1 MDNAPEQNEAE
12 QIAAV
17 KEGAWR
23 EVIRIDG
30 ALERGEIDVAGWHAE
45 WLAIV
50 EPAYL
55 AGDNPR
61 AQSGM
66 SGDAARWMRG
76 RRLLT
81 DALPGDCTLLDIGCA
96 SGHLLETLVEWAAA
110 DGVTVEPYGV
120 DISAGL
126 ADLARRRCPQWA
138 DRIVTANA
146 ATWRPPRRFDVVR
159 TGLEYVP
166 ASQAGAYLHHLVDHT
181 VAPGGRLIIGVYNEE
196 RDRTSIEDRV
206 RALGYPV
213 AGRTSRP
220 HRHPAIAYKACWL
233 DTPSGAPAP

>member
-81 DALPGDCTLLDIGCA
+81 
-96 SGHLLETLVEWAAA
+96 
-110 DGVTVEPYGV
+110 
-120 DISAGL
+120 
-126 ADLARRRCPQWA
+126 
-138 DRIVTANA
+138 
-146 ATWRPPRRFDVVR
+146 
-159 TGLEYVP
+159 
-166 ASQAGAYLHHLVDHT
+166 
-181 VAPGGRLIIGVYNEE
+181 
-196 RDRTSIEDRV
+196 
-206 RALGYPV
+206 
-213 AGRTSRP
+213 
-220 HRHPAIAYKACWL
+220 
-233 DTPSGAPAP
+233 